1 MVYNKTLT
9 LDEFHYYLGQTVMY
23 CQIIEWDIKRIF
35 CAMHKG
41 DIVDNFEM
49 LKAQRWTFG
58 ETLVEL
64 KKLDYSDNNPYL
76 ALDDYEYL
84 RKLTG
89 KRNHWCHEAYINFVY
104 LGDDFPMSYEYQK
117 ECKRLLEDN
126 KMLSEVYLKLEQV
139 RLRAMRDFKH
149 E

>member
-1 MVYNKTLT
+1 
-9 LDEFHYYLGQTVMY
+9 
-23 CQIIEWDIKRIF
+23 
-35 CAMHKG
+35 MHKG